1 MSQSFLDVG
10 SIWRILDG
18 IMALCWQL
26 AALLEQD
33 DDPSAGPAPPGGL
46 DQIAEDFA
54 KRSNSLYTILRSPK
68 LAGSQR
74 APFLRQF
81 LLRLNYNSFF
91 EVRPRDQQ
99 TRDFVAGGIRP
110 YVARVRRCEHAR
122 CCQPRHRL
130 FLNPSFIQQPCAFS
144 DAFANT
150 SHSDFKA

>member
-26 AALLEQD
+26 AALLDHD
-33 DDPSAGPAPPGGL
+33 DVSGDPARGGVL
-46 DQIAEDFA
+46 DGIAEEFA

-91 EVRPRDQQ
+91 EVRA
-99 TRDFVAGGIRP
+99 AGES
-110 YVARVRRCEHAR
+110 ARLLETGLQNGNMH
-122 CCQPRHRL
+122 
-130 FLNPSFIQQPCAFS
+130 
-144 DAFANT
+144 T
-150 SHSDFKA
+150 SESAMQKV